1 MRSLTVD
8 ECSVVSGGLLQK
20 PFGDVG
26 DFDDG
31 LSSGPIFPP
40 LAYLLE
46 KQSGSGGD
54 SGGSGVFVTTDANGV
69 ETVWVFAGKD
79 GGTGTTAAEAAVCT
93 IQYTLAGNA
102 LGAGAGLLAGG
113 WLGGLLGGGL
123 GFLAIPFV
131 GPFGPAGG
139 TYAGILV
146 GRHEGGKFGFWA
158 GGVAGGWVGAY
169 ACNGG

>member
-8 ECSVVSGGLLQK
+8 ECSVVSGGLIQK
-20 PFGDVG
+20 SSDVPWPNDDWSSWGPF
-26 DFDDG
+26 
-31 LSSGPIFPP
+31 LPI
-40 LAYLLE
+40 YLLE
-46 KQSGSGGD
+46 KK
-54 SGGSGVFVTTDANGV
+54 GGSSNGDGDGDGGVFVTTDANGV

-131 GPFGPAGG
+131 GPFGPASG

>member
-26 DFDDG
+26 ALDDG
-31 LSSGPIFPP
+31 LSSGSIFGP

-46 KQSGSGGD
+46 KHGGSGGD

-69 ETVWVFAGKD
+69 ETVWAFAIKD
-79 GGTGTTAAEAAVCT
+79 GVTGTTATEAAVCS
-93 IQYTLAGNA
+93 IQYTLAGQA
-102 LGAGAGLLAGG
+102 LGFGLGQLTGP

-131 GPFGPAGG
+131 GPLGPAGG

-158 GGVAGGWVGAY
+158 GGVAGTWAGAY